1 VREHQDLLFISQQG
15 MVQRTGASGISMM
28 GRPTQGVKVMNI
40 KDDDRVSAVALV
52 VESEESTPAEDAPA
66 QDELGE

>member
-1 VREHQDLLFISQQG
+1 
-15 MVQRTGASGISMM
+15 MVQRTSVDGISRM

-52 VESEESTPAEDAPA
+52 VESDDPAP
-66 QDELGE
+66 QDELGDGGEGAPVPDSQSS